1 MEIDMIKVM
10 VPATSA
16 NIGPGFDCLGV
27 ALNMYNTFYFAE
39 IESGL
44 VIEGGDESYQNEN
57 NLIYVAMKK
66 CFDKIGYTPKG
77 IKIST
82 HTDVPMSRGLGSSA
96 TCIVA
101 GLVGANEIAG
111 GKLSKDEILL
121 LATEMEGHPDNV
133 APAIFGG
140 MVAAIYEEDQV
151 YYSNIEVAKGLKFCA
166 LIPNFKLST
175 EKARSVLPKEVP
187 YKDAVYNVGRV
198 SLMVTALSTGKF
210 DLLKVACQDKLHQDY
225 RGVLINNY
233 FDIIKKCEEYGSL
246 GAFLSG
252 AGPTIMLM
260 LEENNSEFISNIK
273 NYLASLEDEWEVIEL
288 DMDFA
293 GVNVK

>member
-1 MEIDMIKVM
+1 MDIDMIKVT

-27 ALNMYNTFYFAE
+27 ALSMYNTFYFSE
-39 IESGL
+39 IEEGL
-44 VIEGGDESYQNEN
+44 IIEGCDKSYQTED

-66 CFDKIGYTPKG
+66 CFEKIGYTPKG
-77 IKIST
+77 VKIIT
-82 HTDVPMSRGLGSSA
+82 QTDVPMSRGLGSSA
-96 TCIVA
+96 TCIIA
-101 GLVGANEIAG
+101 GLVGANELAG
-111 GKLSKDEILL
+111 RKLSKDELLL

-133 APAIFGG
+133 APALLGG
-140 MVAAIYEEDQV
+140 MVTAIYEGENV
-151 YYSNIEVAKGLKFCA
+151 YYSDIKVADGLKFCA
-166 LIPNFKLST
+166 LIPNFTLST

-210 DLLKVACQDKLHQDY
+210 DLLKIGCQDKLHQDY
-225 RGVLINNY
+225 RGGLINNY

-260 LEENNSEFISNIK
+260 LKENNLEFIENIK
-273 NYLASLEDEWEVIEL
+273 NYLDTLKDNWEVIEL
-288 DMDFA
+288 DIDFT
-293 GVNVK
+293 GVNVD